1 MKILITGGCGFIGS
15 NLVRYLL
22 ADTEHQVI
30 NLDKLTYAANLATL
44 AEIPEDKH
52 YKFVLGDICDTAL
65 LDRLFAEEKIDTVVH
80 FAAESHVDRS
90 IEGPSAFIQT
100 NIIGTFTLLE
110 AARKFWL
117 STGNRQKLE
126 GYLAHKSGLT
136 ANLPADH
143 PYKTTPPTV

>member
-1 MKILITGGCGFIGS
+1 MKNILITGGCGFIGA
-15 NLVRYLL
+15 NFVKLL
-22 ADTEHQVI
+22 KKSCPEARII
-30 NLDKLTYAANLATL
+30 NLDKLTYAGNLATL

-100 NIIGTFTLLE
+100 NIIGTFALLE
-110 AARKFWL
+110 AARKYWL
-117 STGNRQKLE
+117 SGDAGRGTRDAKDCRFL
-126 GYLAHKSGLT
+126 H
-136 ANLPADH
+136 
-143 PYKTTPPTV
+143 V